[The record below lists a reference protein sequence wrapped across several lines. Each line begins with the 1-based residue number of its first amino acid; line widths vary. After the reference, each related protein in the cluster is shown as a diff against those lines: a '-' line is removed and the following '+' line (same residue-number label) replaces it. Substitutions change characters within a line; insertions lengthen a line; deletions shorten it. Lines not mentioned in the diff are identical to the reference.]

1 MSMDLDLADCDDNEK
16 ATAALREWCQQLGY
30 RIEAGKS
37 DISFLLQAQR
47 RWVLSVKAHPD
58 ENHRLVATCLFATHP
73 GYMTKEEWFAFTN
86 RLNVTYNICKFS
98 FDDDHNFMIVYS
110 LHFLEKISPRL
121 FRNFIAHADRS
132 LMLVF
137 QQEMSVLEEAL
148 K

>member
-1 MSMDLDLADCDDNEK
+1 MDLDLADCDDNEK

-37 DISFLLQAQR
+37 DISFLLQAER

-98 FDDDHNFMIVYS
+98 FDADADLCCQQALYVDGE
-110 LHFLEKISPRL
+110 LTPGLWRGFLDQCDLAISWA
-121 FRNFIAHADRS
+121 FEHHKDEFTEFIS
-132 LMLVF
+132 
-137 QQEMSVLEEAL
+137 
-148 K
+148 